1 MPFGV
6 HMDDPREVPDE
17 QNPAEL
23 LKRIKALEERS
34 TEIEQG
40 ILRMASYQGV
50 VHVLKDIGPK

>member
-1 MPFGV
+1 MAQPEE
-6 HMDDPREVPDE
+6 MPDE

-34 TEIEQG
+34 SELEAG

-50 VHVLKDIGPK
+50 VHVLKDTGPK